1 MSASKNIKK
10 IIRNMSAGVIQIGSQ
25 EKEEPVHSFSGE
37 ITPLSPSSKFTE
49 SSIDIPGQNLIKYMM
64 LSHWDNILG
73 PRVVH
78 VWNMGTGSLDSGFLS
93 RISSQSLSG
102 EICREVTSF
111 IDHKLY
117 EIPDADIFVTAFIF
131 TAMGISGPCVH
142 ALSIVIQKS
151 DMTFFLNIQ
160 QLFLKCFERII
171 RKFKVNLDQ
180 VSFDS
185 TFESTYKDFDDCCHP
200 CIENIGYLK
209 KSVFPQKIVLSSTYL
224 CPAHH
229 LDRDFLSCCISSHLS
244 TFGRSLVIG
253 DKVDTVNMMLKTLS
267 LFNSPKE
274 RCCSRLVQQNEPSQ
288 YHHDMWLQG
297 QVQTSD
303 HLDLPVPEIL
313 YSGYPTTLIDL
324 SQKMVRESPAYSE
337 HVTHAQDQWYN
348 ELIGLQYGMMEPCI
362 PQGELFSQHEKSDTL
377 VSGLLDELDKLPSDC
392 GVREAYIQQFNR
404 SIQYKALCII
414 KYVEGE
420 TNSGTIPF
428 RGEYKKLQKDVCILS
443 EGDFRIY
450 LSAAEKLKPG
460 LIGFLYSK
468 YSREHSNSGLSTSK
482 PYVR

>member
-25 EKEEPVHSFSGE
+25 EKEEPVHSFSGGE

-78 VWNMGTGSLDSGFLS
+78 VWNMGTSSLDSGFLS

-117 EIPDADIFVTAFIF
+117 EIPDADVFVTAFIF

-180 VSFDS
+180 V
-185 TFESTYKDFDDCCHP
+185 
-200 CIENIGYLK
+200 
-209 KSVFPQKIVLSSTYL
+209 
-224 CPAHH
+224 
-229 LDRDFLSCCISSHLS
+229 
-244 TFGRSLVIG
+244 
-253 DKVDTVNMMLKTLS
+253 
-267 LFNSPKE
+267 
-274 RCCSRLVQQNEPSQ
+274 
-288 YHHDMWLQG
+288 
-297 QVQTSD
+297 
-303 HLDLPVPEIL
+303 
-313 YSGYPTTLIDL
+313 
-324 SQKMVRESPAYSE
+324 
-337 HVTHAQDQWYN
+337 
-348 ELIGLQYGMMEPCI
+348 
-362 PQGELFSQHEKSDTL
+362 
-377 VSGLLDELDKLPSDC
+377 
-392 GVREAYIQQFNR
+392 
-404 SIQYKALCII
+404 
-414 KYVEGE
+414 
-420 TNSGTIPF
+420 
-428 RGEYKKLQKDVCILS
+428 
-443 EGDFRIY
+443 IY
-450 LSAAEKLKPG
+450 LIYYFMHMISVVFHLKSIFTFISVYMQSKCMLYHMYFGICENAELLKNEFN
-460 LIGFLYSK
+460 LF
-468 YSREHSNSGLSTSK
+468 
-482 PYVR
+482 